1 MTCPWRRPAWQ
12 HVTRER
18 NPLVCLDNLTSAGT
32 LIGCWLA
39 AAPALSRAASTT
51 GSYCALGLGHPDAHG
66 PWNMRPAGRSRRSPL
81 LVLLQS
87 PNRGRR
93 ILRSFQRSAKSV
105 SSVLPH
111 RARAST
117 PCHRPVPPLL
127 RCIALHPLLVW
138 LRRSRCCLAERFSCV
153 STLLAHVVD
162 DACHDVG

>member
-66 PWNMRPAGRSRRSPL
+66 PWNMRPAGRSRRSAPRSSTKSKVQTEGGGADPS
-81 LVLLQS
+81 LV
-87 PNRGRR
+87 
-93 ILRSFQRSAKSV
+93 SAVREKHVVCAPPSCSCIDAMP
-105 SSVLPH
+105 SS
-111 RARAST
+111 RAA
-117 PCHRPVPPLL
+117 VA
-127 RCIALHPLLVW
+127 ALHCTAPITCVVAPFQMLPRRTIQ
-138 LRRSRCCLAERFSCV
+138 LREHLACSRC
-153 STLLAHVVD
+153 
-162 DACHDVG
+162 